1 MQGQIR
7 IFDPLAITAIGM
19 TNRSICA
26 SNNADNVAF
35 ESLMT
40 NKQICM
46 LWKKIRSLFTKSR
59 MFI

>member
-1 MQGQIR
+1 MQGQIW

>member
-1 MQGQIR
+1 MQGQLR

-40 NKQICM
+40 NRYVCCGRK
-46 LWKKIRSLFTKSR
+46 
-59 MFI
+59 

>member
-1 MQGQIR
+1 MQGQIW

-26 SNNADNVAF
+26 SNNADNVVF